1 MSKELKKAGKTAII
15 SANETMSLFKLT
27 NEIMYID
34 ELLQESGGEITEEV
48 GKHIDKITSDFSKK
62 VDSVG
67 GYDRYLKSLV
77 QIAKDESKRF
87 SNIAKSLENRR
98 VGFGNYVLACM
109 KAMKET
115 NVSGMSMTAYIRKN
129 PTKVTIDMDL
139 LPDEFKKD
147 EVKRVAD
154 KEKINKHEKP
164 AEIKGVTITDS
175 ETVVFLKKGKNK
187 KD

>member
-1 MSKELKKAGKTAII
+1 MEKQLA
-15 SANETMSLFKLT
+15 SANETMSLFKLSS
-27 NEIMYID
+27 EIMGID
-34 ELLQESGGEITEEV
+34 HLLQESGGEMTPEV
-48 GKHIDKITSDFSKK
+48 EKHIERIIGNFARK

-98 VGFGNYVLACM
+98 VGFGNYVLTCM
-109 KAMKET
+109 KAMGEK

-129 PTKVTIDMDL
+129 PSKITIDMDL

-154 KEKINKHEKP
+154 KEKISKHEKP
-164 AEIKGVTITDS
+164 SEIKGVTITDS
-175 ETVVFLKKGKNK
+175 ETVVFSKKGKTK
-187 KD
+187 KGA